1 MTDTMQHIAHEHH
14 QRIASHLDAMPAVA
28 DRLLQS
34 SQDDVRT
41 ELAAVRSFLD
51 GTLLPHVEAAEA
63 TIYPELERMFQNRH
77 SMSAMR
83 REHDEV
89 RRLVREFDRLADQ
102 LQGEPVTLSR
112 TLGIRR
118 VMFQL
123 FALVKVH
130 LAEEETYAR
139 MIDRGVTED
148 VAEVLAAGLEHPIA
162 P

>member
-1 MTDTMQHIAHEHH
+1 MTDTMQQIAHQHH
-14 QRIASHLDAMPAVA
+14 ERITTHLDAMPGVA
-28 DRLLQS
+28 DRLLHAPQNEVRAALAS
-34 SQDDVRT
+34 VRT
-41 ELAAVRSFLD
+41 FLD
-51 GTLLPHVEAAEA
+51 VTLLPHVEAAEA

-89 RRLVREFDRLADQ
+89 RRLVREFDRLDDQ

-112 TLGIRR
+112 TLGVRR

-139 MIDRGVTED
+139 MIDRGVTD
-148 VAEVLAAGLEHPIA
+148 DIAAVLAAGLEHPIA
-162 P
+162 R